1 MDERV
6 VITGLVAVTPVGNTW
21 REFWSNLLEGKSGID
36 RITRFDTSSYE
47 VKIAGEVKG
56 FDPSTKIPPKE
67 VRRMDRFTQ
76 FSIIASQEAVR
87 DSGLDLAGED
97 MNRVGVL
104 IGSGIGGIETWERE
118 YRKLIEEGPH
128 RVSPFLIPMMMMNS
142 AAGQVSMHFGA
153 KGPNFASASA
163 CASSAHT
170 IGEAYRI
177 IERGDADMMITGG
190 AEATIT
196 PLAIAG
202 FSNMKALSTRNSE
215 PQRASRPFDRERD
228 GFVMGEGAGICILES
243 IEHARKRK
251 AEIYGEIVGFGLT
264 ADAYHITA
272 PSPGGE
278 GAARAIRM
286 ALLQSGFNGEE
297 VDYINAHGT
306 STPLNDK
313 LETEAIKSVFNTH
326 ARKLAISSTKSMTGH
341 LLGGAGAIEFIV
353 AVLAVKEDKI
363 PPTINYENPDP
374 ECDLDYVPNC
384 ARETCVRAALSN
396 ALGFGGHNVVL
407 AVKKFTE

>member
-1 MDERV
+1 MNRRV
-6 VITGLVAVTPVGNTW
+6 VITGLGAVTPVGGNLK
-21 REFWSNLLEGKSGID
+21 EYWSGLLEGKSGIGK
-36 RITRFDTSSYE
+36 ITRFDTSDYSVE
-47 VKIAGEVKG
+47 IAGEVKD
-56 FDPSTKIPPKE
+56 FTPEERIHPKE
-67 VRRMDRFTQ
+67 LRRMDRFAQ
-76 FSIIASQEAVR
+76 FSLISSLEAIEN
-87 DSGLDLAGED
+87 SGIDLKKENV
-97 MNRVGVL
+97 NRVGVL
-104 IGSGIGGIETWERE
+104 IGSGIGGLETWERE
-118 YRKLIEEGPH
+118 YRKLLENGPS

-142 AAGQVSMHFGA
+142 ASGYVSMHMGC

-170 IGEAYRI
+170 IGEAFRI
-177 IERGDADMMITGG
+177 IERGDADVMITGG

-196 PLAIAG
+196 PLAVAG
-202 FSNMKALSTRNSE
+202 FTNMKALSRRNSE

-228 GFVMGEGAGICILES
+228 GFVLGEGAGICILEDL
-243 IEHARKRK
+243 ERAMKRK
-251 AEIYGEIVGFGLT
+251 AEIYGEIIGFGLT

-278 GAARAIRM
+278 GAARAMKM
-286 ALLQSGFNGEE
+286 ALEQAKVNGDG

-313 LETEAIKSVFNTH
+313 LETEAIKSVFNNH
-326 ARKLAISSTKSMTGH
+326 ASSLSISSTKSMTGH

-353 AVLAVKEDKI
+353 ATMAVKEDRV

-374 ECDLDYVPNC
+374 ECDLDYVPNS
-384 ARETCVRAALSN
+384 AREISVRTALSN

-407 AVKKFTE
+407 AVKKFT